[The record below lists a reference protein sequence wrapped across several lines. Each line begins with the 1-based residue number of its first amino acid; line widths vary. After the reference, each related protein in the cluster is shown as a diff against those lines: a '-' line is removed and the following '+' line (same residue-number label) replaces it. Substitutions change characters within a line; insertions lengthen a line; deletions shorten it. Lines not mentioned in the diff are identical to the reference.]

1 MSQIYLQI
9 NPTDNLLVA
18 LQDLPKGTIIQH
30 NGNEITLQ
38 DDIAAKHKFTTEA
51 IPKEGKATM
60 YGVLVG
66 IASQDIPKGGLIHT
80 FNLHHAS
87 QDFNGKLK
95 EYSWS
100 SPDVSKYKNRTF
112 NVYHRADGQVGTQ
125 NYWLVIPLVFCEN
138 RNIELLKT
146 MGARLHFQVEE
157 INEQLVQNEII
168 SSTLIRNNITEQ
180 QIKKAN
186 NLLGYAYNF
195 EGFVVRGNQ
204 LGRTIGYP
212 TANLHIND
220 EEKLIPSNGVYAVKV
235 KGACTNHAIL
245 DGMMNIGIRPTVDGQ
260 KKVIEVH
267 IFNFDQ
273 DIYEQYITVMVYEFI
288 RGEVKFDGLDA
299 LKNQLG
305 QDKITASSILAKYEE
320 KLD

>member
-1 MSQIYLQI
+1 MKVHNDLTSLPQFKDSIVTMGAFDGVHKGHQQIIQRMK
-9 NPTDNLLVA
+9 LLAQQVE
-18 LQDLPKGTIIQH
+18 GETIIITFH
-30 NGNEITLQ
+30 PHPRKVISSVPGEIKQLSNIKERIQ
-38 DDIAAKHKFTTEA
+38 LLEAA
-51 IPKEGKATM
+51 
-60 YGVLVG
+60 G
-66 IASQDIPKGGLIHT
+66 IDH
-80 FNLHHAS
+80 
-87 QDFNGKLK
+87 
-95 EYSWS
+95 
-100 SPDVSKYKNRTF
+100 
-112 NVYHRADGQVGTQ
+112 
-125 NYWLVIPLVFCEN
+125 LVIIHFDYKFSNLSASEYIEDFLYQYFKPNTVIVGYDHHFGKGRN
-138 RNIELLKT
+138 GNIELLKT
-146 MGARLHFQVEE
+146 MGTRLHFKVEE

-168 SSTLIRNNITEQ
+168 SSTLIRNYISEQ

-186 NLLGYAYNF
+186 DLLGYAYFF

-235 KGACTNHAIL
+235 KGDCTNHAIV

-273 DIYEQYITVMVYEFI
+273 DIYEQYITVLVYEFI

-299 LKNQLG
+299 LKNQLH
-305 QDKITASSILAKYEE
+305 QDKITASAILAKYED
-320 KLD
+320 KVV